1 MQRGEPVNAFL
12 CALPRPLNFEAD
24 YERGT
29 LAFAGMTVHKP
40 PDEVLLPTVRSHW
53 FASKLSTPIIGIGG
67 AVPRSRKRPRTPSKN
82 TPTPSKK
89 TPAPSKKTPAP
100 CKKTPPLYDRVRS
113 EERRVGKESRS

>member
-1 MQRGEPVNAFL
+1 
-12 CALPRPLNFEAD
+12 
-24 YERGT
+24 
-29 LAFAGMTVHKP
+29 MTVHKP

-67 AVPRSRKRPRTPSKN
+67 AVPRSRKRPRTHSKN

-100 CKKTPPLYDRVRS
+100 CKKTPPLYDRVCSARLA
-113 EERRVGKESRS
+113 RIRVARYRGASRSAPKPPGLTSPICVIQTGHCCRQVVQV